1 MKLAYDNWL
10 SYDEQGE
17 REEAQQ
23 ERVQRA
29 VDNMMTDRSY
39 VVQALSQIS
48 DNSALADSALAMF
61 INPSVQNHIRFAGLF
76 SALAGEYFTNLAEK
90 EIENEA

>member
-1 MKLAYDNWL
+1 MNLAYDI
-10 SYDEQGE
+10 YGE
-17 REEAQQ
+17 REEARQD
-23 ERVQRA
+23 RVQRA
-29 VDNMMTDRSY
+29 VDKMMTDRAY
-39 VVQALSQIS
+39 VVQALSEIS

-76 SALAGEYFTNLAEK
+76 SALAGEYFTNLVEK